1 MVWIADPPHAVP
13 HSEAVPQ
20 GYELVGVEQTVVCG
34 LDANSQDGPIGFAAW
49 LARRLG
55 WRLSLVPVPEAAT
68 EDERLGRLLATST
81 RDRAGL
87 VITDAVRNGA
97 SAAALIKLS
106 RGAACPLIAVPRGT
120 RAHGAGPIL
129 CGIASRG
136 PSGATASAASR
147 LASAIGAPLRLVY
160 VVSHAQPSESA
171 ANGNRG
177 VVWRAL
183 HTLDLA
189 VPVDL
194 VIDEGE
200 PAERLG
206 ELGRRE
212 DAALLAVGAP
222 SGDSA
227 SPDGMVA
234 AVLRDSQVPVMVVP
248 GGAGVACPSEAA

>member
-1 MVWIADPPHAVP
+1 MAERGVLTDDARMVWIAELPDAAP
-13 HSEAVPQ
+13 HSETVSQ

-34 LDANSQDGPIGFAAW
+34 LDADSQNGPIGFAAS

-68 EDERLGRLLATST
+68 EDERLGLLLATST

-87 VITDAVRNGA
+87 VITEAVRNRA
-97 SAAALIKLS
+97 SGAALIKLS
-106 RGAACPLIAVPRGT
+106 RAAACPVIAVPRGT
-120 RAHGAGPIL
+120 RALGTRPIL

-136 PSGATASAASR
+136 PSGATARAASR

-160 VVSHAQPSESA
+160 VVSHADSSEST
-171 ANGNRG
+171 ANGHRG

-189 VPVDL
+189 LPVDL

-200 PAERLG
+200 PAKRLG
-206 ELGRRE
+206 EL
-212 DAALLAVGAP
+212 
-222 SGDSA
+222 
-227 SPDGMVA
+227 
-234 AVLRDSQVPVMVVP
+234 
-248 GGAGVACPSEAA
+248 